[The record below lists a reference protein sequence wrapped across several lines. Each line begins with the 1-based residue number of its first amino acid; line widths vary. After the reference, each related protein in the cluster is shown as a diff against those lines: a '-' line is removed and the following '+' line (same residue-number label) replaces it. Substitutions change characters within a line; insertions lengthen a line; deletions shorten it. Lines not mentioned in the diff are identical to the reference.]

1 MVSVTTVSVTTVRV
15 TTVSVTTVS
24 VTTREESDGG
34 YPRRRSVVRGEVTAA
49 LRRTNNYAATHTL
62 YQNGFRK
69 GRAGA
74 DLLLNVFTKWH
85 QSLDESKISCVVALD
100 RAGAFDR
107 VWHSGLAVKFQTLVR
122 SQGHSEDVE
131 EVLCPQRCQSSGSSL
146 ASQSSGPAGGADSFM
161 QRLQRSYAHA
171 AHGPPLPPTSNGRI
185 GWRSSLPD
193 LRLERY
199 GACTSVKPMSPGHDQ
214 RHALSPRPSSAARPS
229 LQ

>member
-1 MVSVTTVSVTTVRV
+1 MKGCKFDIQEYLMQLQVARCQGKTKRQTPTFSK
-15 TTVSVTTVS
+15 
-24 VTTREESDGG
+24 TRHCVFSQD
-34 YPRRRSVVRGEVTAA
+34 PVHDDLIWRSVVRGEVTAA

-62 YQNGFRK
+62 Y
-69 GRAGA
+69 
-74 DLLLNVFTKWH
+74 
-85 QSLDESKISCVVALD
+85 
-100 RAGAFDR
+100 
-107 VWHSGLAVKFQTLVR
+107 
-122 SQGHSEDVE
+122 
-131 EVLCPQRCQSSGSSL
+131 QRCQSSGSSL

-171 AHGPPLPPTSNGRI
+171 AHGPSLPPTSNGRI

-199 GACTSVKPMSPGHDQ
+199 GACSSVKPLSPGHDQ

>member
-1 MVSVTTVSVTTVRV
+1 MMTKLHMANRTGLQM
-15 TTVSVTTVS
+15 
-24 VTTREESDGG
+24 GG
-34 YPRRRSVVRGEVTAA
+34 KTLEFTSSHIILTSMGVKFDSSMIMKSHVHNLAQKAARNLTA
-49 LRRTNNYAATHTL
+49 LRRISHLDSKSCKTL
-62 YQNGFRK
+62 YEAQ
-69 GRAGA
+69 
-74 DLLLNVFTKWH
+74 
-85 QSLDESKISCVVALD
+85 
-100 RAGAFDR
+100 
-107 VWHSGLAVKFQTLVR
+107 VR
-122 SQGHSEDVE
+122 SHLESQGHSEDVE